1 MIVPS
6 TPYAIA
12 LSPNATDS
20 GVVSVISAAV
30 TSGSSEYTAVLVIAN
45 AAPDNATPSATDS
58 ATSAPRSFRALPHR
72 PACNSRGI
80 NALHAVNT
88 GSVRKDKIQNVS
100 IATLCVAPGNT
111 PNALALAVIAAYV
124 PIRLNAPRNIQPI
137 SFSILDST
145 STDTDRDQSALA
157 ASAKAEARRVSS
169 DLQAPGD
176 DHPASPAP
184 SSPPAA
190 PSRASPSGHASHP
203 FRASPRKN
211 QSAVSACPREMA
223 AALPGRPSPSALG
236 CAARTMTPRVMTPV
250 AVHATIGVT
259 PSRCPMNTPS
269 AALDAAK
276 NGSPS
281 ARTAT

>member
-100 IATLCVAPGNT
+100 IATLCVAPGKT

-145 STDTDRDQSALA
+145 STETDRDQSDLA

-169 DLQAPGD
+169 DLQAAGD
-176 DHPASPAP
+176 DHPASPPAPASPTAP
-184 SSPPAA
+184 SP
-190 PSRASPSGHASHP
+190 SPSGHASHP

-223 AALPGRPSPSALG
+223 AALPGRPSPSAAG

>member
-45 AAPDNATPSATDS
+45 AAPDNATPSATES

-80 NALHAVNT
+80 SALQAVNT

-176 DHPASPAP
+176 DHPAFALPTSAP
-184 SSPPAA
+184 SP
-190 PSRASPSGHASHP
+190 SPSGHASHP

-236 CAARTMTPRVMTPV
+236 CAARTMTPSVMTPV